1 MIMQCFLGMTLGW
14 ILEPEAA
21 QGQKRS
27 KVPGR
32 EESIWSAG
40 RGSVSVHRSVLED
53 PPALQRS
60 SFEGQAYAGSVYIK
74 QSMEQVHSLSMYTLR
89 GLEGTA

>member
-1 MIMQCFLGMTLGW
+1 M
-14 ILEPEAA
+14 
-21 QGQKRS
+21 

-40 RGSVSVHRSVLED
+40 RGLTRTRGSVSVHRSALEGQGYGG

-74 QSMEQVHSLSMYTLR
+74 QSMEQVHSLPMYTLG